1 MNNNNSY
8 INILKEKNVKC
19 DILSK
24 NIELNPLEY
33 PICKISINSGTV
45 VKFDSLTTGDVVYPD
60 DKKDISRVGW
70 IVHSNSRNWR
80 NLTYEEYNKYVV
92 LEGLANE

>member
-8 INILKEKNVKC
+8 IDILKEKNVKC

-24 NIELNPLEY
+24 NIELHQLEY
-33 PICKISINSGTV
+33 PIYKISINSGVV
-45 VKFDSLTTGDVVYPD
+45 VKFDSLATGDVIYPD
-60 DKKDISRVGW
+60 NKKYLSRVGW
-70 IVHSNSRNWR
+70 IIHEDLRNWR
-80 NLTYEEYNKYVV
+80 NLTHEEYHKYVV

>member
-8 INILKEKNVKC
+8 IDILKEKNVKC

-33 PICKISINSGTV
+33 HIYKISINSGTV

-60 DKKDISRVGW
+60 NKKHLSRVEW
-70 IVHSNSRNWR
+70 IIHEDSRNWR
-80 NLTYEEYNKYVV
+80 NLTHEEYHKYVI
-92 LEGLANE
+92 AI